1 MYDII
6 IIGSGAGGATMA
18 YALAD
23 SGKKILI
30 VERGGYVPVEKENWD
45 STEVFQKNRYT
56 TTDLWLDKHG
66 KEFRPG
72 MHYNVG
78 GNTKFYGAALFRL
91 REEDF
96 KEIRHYGGTSPA
108 WPIGYE
114 DLKDYY
120 LEAEKLFYV
129 HGKRGSDPTE
139 PYDSEP
145 YPYEALPH
153 EPRIQEIFD
162 ELKQYGLKPFE
173 LPIGVNFTPHA
184 VINASYTLDR
194 FDGFPDAAERKG
206 DAHLCSLS
214 KALEH
219 PNVELMINTK
229 VLKLVTDEDG
239 KKISEIIVEQDGETK
254 TLQAGYVVLSAGAI
268 NSAALLLQSR
278 SEKFPAGLANS
289 SDQVGRNYMFHQNSA
304 LVALYTEPNYTKFG
318 KTFGINDFYHAA
330 RGYEFPLGHIQM
342 LGKSDEHQIKA
353 DSPVPAP
360 GFTFELMAKHAVDFW
375 LTSEDL
381 PDPENRVTVEENGQ
395 IRITYTPNNTE
406 GHKLLKD
413 ELIKALKAS
422 GKFDSFFFKG
432 IYFSKGMDIGS
443 PAHQNGTTRMGTDP
457 KTSVVDPYCKAHDLD
472 NLYIVDGGFFVSSG
486 AVNPALTIIAMALR
500 VGQHIKNNILS
511 S

>member
-30 VERGGYVPVEKENWD
+30 VERGGFVPVEKENWD

-173 LPIGVNFTPHA
+173 LPIGVNFTPHPF
-184 VINASYTLDR
+184 INAPYTLDR

-229 VLKLVTDEDG
+229 VLRLVTDEDG
-239 KKISEIIVEQDGETK
+239 KKISEVIVEQDGETK
-254 TLQAGYVVLSAGAI
+254 TLKAGYVVLSAGAI

-432 IYFSKGMDIGS
+432 IYFSKGMNIGS
-443 PAHQNGTTRMGTDP
+443 PAHQNGTTKMGTDP

-486 AVNPALTIIAMALR
+486 AVNPALTIMAMALR
-500 VGQHIKNNILS
+500 VGRHIKNNVLAS
-511 S
+511 

>member
-30 VERGGYVPVEKENWD
+30 VERGGFVPVEKENWD

-173 LPIGVNFTPHA
+173 LPIGVNFTPHP
-184 VINASYTLDR
+184 VINAPYTLDR

-239 KKISEIIVEQDGETK
+239 KKISEVIVEQDGETK
-254 TLQAGYVVLSAGAI
+254 TLKAGYVVLSAGAI

-304 LVALYTEPNYTKFG
+304 LVALYMEPNYTKFG
-318 KTFGINDFYHAA
+318 KTFGINDFYHAS

-432 IYFSKGMDIGS
+432 IYFSKGMNIGS
-443 PAHQNGTTRMGTDP
+443 PAHQNGTTKMGTDP

-486 AVNPALTIIAMALR
+486 AVNPALTIMAMALR
-500 VGQHIKNNILS
+500 VGRHIKNNVLAS
-511 S
+511 

>member
-18 YALAD
+18 YQLAD
-23 SGKKILI
+23 SSKKILV
-30 VERGGYVPVEKENWD
+30 VERGDYVPVEKENWD
-45 STEVFQKNRYT
+45 SVEVFQKNRYT
-56 TTDLWLDKHG
+56 TTDEWLDKHN
-66 KEFRPG
+66 KPFRPG

-78 GNTKFYGAALFRL
+78 GNTKFYGSALFRL

-96 KEIRHYGGTSPA
+96 KEIQHYGGTSPA
-108 WPIGYE
+108 WPIQYE
-114 DLKDYY
+114 DLKEYY
-120 LEAEKLFYV
+120 LQAEKLFYV

-139 PYDSEP
+139 PFDEEP
-145 YPYEALPH
+145 YPYPALSH
-153 EPRIQEIFD
+153 EPRIQEVVD
-162 ELKQYGLKPFE
+162 ELSGYGWHPFE
-173 LPIGVNFTPHA
+173 LPVGVNFKPHKA
-184 VINASYTLDR
+184 ANAPYTLDR

-219 PNVELMINTK
+219 PNVELMVNTK
-229 VLKLVTDEDG
+229 VLRLNTNEAGDTITEVM
-239 KKISEIIVEQDGETK
+239 VEQDGETK
-254 TLQAGYVVLSAGAI
+254 TLTAELIILSAGAI
-268 NSAALLLQSR
+268 NSAALLLQSK
-278 SEKFPAGLANS
+278 SEKFPHGLANS

-304 LVALYTEPNYTKFG
+304 LVALYTEPNPTKFG
-318 KTFGINDFYHAA
+318 KTFGVNDFYHANK
-330 RGYEFPLGHIQM
+330 GYEFPLGHIQM

-381 PDPENRVTVEENGQ
+381 PDPENRVTVENGQ
-395 IRITYTPNNTE
+395 IKITYTPNNQK
-406 GHKLLKD
+406 GHGYLKE

-422 GKFDSFFFKG
+422 GKFDSFLFKG
-432 IYFSKGMDIGS
+432 IYFSKGMDIAS

-457 KTSVVDPYCKAHDLD
+457 STSVVDIYCKAHDLS

-500 VGQHIKNNILS
+500 VGEHIKNNVLKS
-511 S
+511 

>member
-18 YALAD
+18 YQLAD
-23 SGKKILI
+23 SGKKILV

-45 STEVFQKNRYT
+45 SVEVFQKNRYT
-56 TTDLWLDKHG
+56 TTDEWLDKHN
-66 KEFRPG
+66 KPFRPG

-96 KEIRHYGGTSPA
+96 KEIQHYGGISPA
-108 WPIGYE
+108 WPIQYN
-114 DLKDYY
+114 DLKEYY
-120 LEAEKLFYV
+120 LQAEKLFYV

-139 PYDSEP
+139 PFDKAP
-145 YPYEALPH
+145 YPYPALPH
-153 EPRIQEIFD
+153 EPRIQEVVD
-162 ELKQYGLKPFE
+162 ELSGYGWHPFE
-173 LPIGVNFTPHA
+173 LPVGVNFEPHQA
-184 VINASYTLDR
+184 ANAPYTLDR

-219 PNVELMINTK
+219 PNVELMTHTK
-229 VLKLVTDEDG
+229 VLRLNTNEAGDAVT
-239 KKISEIIVEQDGETK
+239 EIVVEQNGETK
-254 TLQAGYVVLSAGAI
+254 TLTAELVILSAGAI
-268 NSAALLLQSR
+268 NSAAVLLESK
-278 SEKFPAGLANS
+278 SEKFPNGLANS

-304 LVALYTEPNYTKFG
+304 LVALYTEPNPTKFG
-318 KTFGINDFYHAA
+318 KTFGVNDFYHASK
-330 RGYEFPLGHIQM
+330 GYEFPLGHIQM
-342 LGKSDEHQIKA
+342 LGKSDEHQIRA

-360 GFTFELMAKHAVDFW
+360 GFTFELMARHAVDFW

-381 PDPENRVTVEENGQ
+381 PDPENKVTVENGQ
-395 IRITYTPNNTE
+395 IKISYTSNNQK
-406 GHKLLKD
+406 GHGYLKE

-422 GKFDSFFFKG
+422 GKFDSFLFKG
-432 IYFSKGMDIGS
+432 IYFSKGMDIAS

-457 KTSVVDPYCKAHDLD
+457 STSVVDTYCKAHDLN

-500 VGQHIKNNILS
+500 VGEHIKNNVLKS
-511 S
+511 

>member
-18 YALAD
+18 YQLAD
-23 SGKKILI
+23 SGKKIL
-30 VERGGYVPVEKENWD
+30 VLERGDYVPVEKENWD
-45 STEVFQKNRYT
+45 SVEVFQKNRYT
-56 TTDLWLDKHG
+56 TADQWLDKNN
-66 KEFRPG
+66 KPFRPG

-96 KEIRHYGGTSPA
+96 NEIEHYGGTSPA
-108 WPIGYE
+108 WPIQYE
-114 DLKDYY
+114 DLKEYY
-120 LEAEKLFYV
+120 LQAEKLFYV

-139 PYDSEP
+139 PFDEAP
-145 YPYEALPH
+145 YPYPALPH
-153 EPRIQEIFD
+153 EPRIQEVVD
-162 ELKQYGLKPFE
+162 QLSDYGWHPFE
-173 LPIGVNFTPHA
+173 LPVGVNFEPHA
-184 VINASYTLDR
+184 SANAPYTLDR

-219 PNVELMINTK
+219 PNVELMTNTK
-229 VLKLVTDEDG
+229 VLKLNTNDQGDTVTG
-239 KKISEIIVEQDGETK
+239 IVVEQNGETK
-254 TLQAGYVVLSAGAI
+254 TLTAELVILSAGAI
-268 NSAALLLQSR
+268 NSAALLLESK
-278 SEKFPAGLANS
+278 SEKFPNGLANS

-304 LVALYTEPNYTKFG
+304 LVALYTEPNPTKFG
-318 KTFGINDFYHAA
+318 KTFGINDFYHANK
-330 RGYEFPLGHIQM
+330 GYEYPLGHIQM

-381 PDPENRVTVEENGQ
+381 PDPENRVTVENGQ
-395 IRITYTPNNTE
+395 IKISYTPNNQK
-406 GHKLLKD
+406 GHSYLKE

-422 GKFDSFFFKG
+422 GKFDSFLFKG
-432 IYFSKGMDIGS
+432 IYFSKGMDIAS

-457 KTSVVDPYCKAHDLD
+457 ATSVVDTYCKAHDLN

-500 VGQHIKNNILS
+500 VGEHIKNNVLKS
-511 S
+511 

>member
-91 REEDF
+91 REDDF

-184 VINASYTLDR
+184 VINAPYTLDR

-254 TLQAGYVVLSAGAI
+254 TLKAGYVVLSAGAI

-304 LVALYTEPNYTKFG
+304 LVALYTEQNYTKFG

-381 PDPENRVTVEENGQ
+381 PDPENRVTVEENGH

-443 PAHQNGTTRMGTDP
+443 PAHQNGTTKMGTDP
-457 KTSVVDPYCKAHDLD
+457 ETSVVDPYCKAHDLD

-500 VGQHIKNNILS
+500 VGQHIKNNVLAS
-511 S
+511 

>member
-18 YALAD
+18 YRLAD
-23 SGKKILI
+23 TGKKILVI
-30 VERGGYVPVEKENWD
+30 ERGDYVPVEKENWN
-45 STEVFQKNRYT
+45 SVEVFQKNRYT
-56 TTDLWLDKHG
+56 TKELWLDKYG

-91 REEDF
+91 REDDF
-96 KEIRHYGGTSPA
+96 KKIKHYGGISPE
-108 WPIGYE
+108 WPIKYE
-114 DLKDYY
+114 DLKEYY
-120 LEAEKLFYV
+120 LEAEKLFHV

-139 PYDSEP
+139 PNESEP

-162 ELKQYGLKPFE
+162 ELTDYGLKPFE
-173 LPIGVNFTPHA
+173 LPIGVNFTPHKT
-184 VINASYTLDR
+184 INAPYILDR
-194 FDGFPDAAERKG
+194 FDGFPDAAERKA
-206 DAHLCSLS
+206 DAHLCSLA
-214 KALEH
+214 KALEY
-219 PNVELMINTK
+219 PNVELMLNTK
-229 VLKLVTDEDG
+229 VIKLNTDESG
-239 KKISEIIVEQDGETK
+239 TRISEVVVEHEGETK
-254 TLQAGYVVLSAGAI
+254 NLVGNLVILSAGAI
-268 NSAALLLQSR
+268 NSSAILLQSKN
-278 SEKFPAGLANS
+278 EKFPNGLANS

-304 LVALYTEPNYTKFG
+304 MVALFTEPNYTKFG
-318 KTFGINDFYHAA
+318 KTFGINDFYRA
-330 RGYEFPLGHIQM
+330 GGEYEFPLGHIQL
-342 LGKSDEHQIKA
+342 LGKSDEFQIEA

-395 IRITYTPNNTE
+395 IKISYTPNNEE
-406 GHKLLKD
+406 GHELLKH

-422 GKFDSFFFKG
+422 GKFHSFWFKG
-432 IYFSKGMDIGS
+432 IYFSKGMSIAS
-443 PAHQNGTTRMGTDP
+443 PAHQNGTTKMGVDP
-457 KTSVVDPYCKAHDLD
+457 ENSVVDIHCKAHDLE

-500 VGQHIKNNILS
+500 VGDHLKKNVLPS
-511 S
+511 

>member
-18 YALAD
+18 YQLAD
-23 SGKKILI
+23 SGKKIL
-30 VERGGYVPVEKENWD
+30 VLERGDYVPVEKENWD
-45 STEVFQKNRYT
+45 SVEVFQKNRYT
-56 TTDLWLDKHG
+56 TTDQWLDKNN
-66 KEFRPG
+66 KPFRPG

-96 KEIRHYGGTSPA
+96 KEIEHYGGTSPA
-108 WPIGYE
+108 WPIQYE
-114 DLKDYY
+114 DLKEYY
-120 LEAEKLFYV
+120 LQAEKLFYV

-139 PYDSEP
+139 PFDEAP
-145 YPYEALPH
+145 YPYPALPH
-153 EPRIQEIFD
+153 EPRIQEVVD
-162 ELKQYGLKPFE
+162 QLSDYGWHPFE
-173 LPIGVNFTPHA
+173 LPVGVNFEPYA
-184 VINASYTLDR
+184 SANAPYTLDR

-219 PNVELMINTK
+219 PNVELMTNTK
-229 VLKLVTDEDG
+229 VLKLNTNDQGDTVTG
-239 KKISEIIVEQDGETK
+239 ILVEQNGETK
-254 TLQAGYVVLSAGAI
+254 TLTAELVILSAGAI
-268 NSAALLLQSR
+268 NSAALLLESK
-278 SEKFPAGLANS
+278 SEKFPNGLANS

-304 LVALYTEPNYTKFG
+304 LVALYTEPNPTKFG
-318 KTFGINDFYHAA
+318 KTFGINDFYHANK
-330 RGYEFPLGHIQM
+330 GYEYPLGHIQM

-381 PDPENRVTVEENGQ
+381 PDPENRITVENGQ
-395 IRITYTPNNTE
+395 IKISYTPNNQK
-406 GHKLLKD
+406 GHSYLKE

-422 GKFDSFFFKG
+422 GKFDSFLFKG
-432 IYFSKGMDIGS
+432 IYFSKGMDIAS

-457 KTSVVDPYCKAHDLD
+457 ATSVVDTYCKAHDLN

-500 VGQHIKNNILS
+500 VGEHIKNNVLKS
-511 S
+511 

>member
-18 YALAD
+18 YQLAD

-45 STEVFQKNRYT
+45 STEVFRKNRYT
-56 TTDLWLDKHG
+56 TTDEWLDKHG
-66 KEFRPG
+66 KPFRPG

-96 KEIRHYGGTSPA
+96 KEIQHYGGTSPA
-108 WPIGYE
+108 WPIQYE
-114 DLKDYY
+114 DLKGYY

-139 PYDSEP
+139 PSDSEP

-162 ELKQYGLKPFE
+162 ELTRYGLKPFE
-173 LPIGVNFTPHA
+173 LPVGVNFTPHPA
-184 VINASYTLDR
+184 TNAPYILDR

-229 VLKLVTDEDG
+229 VLKLMTDDEG
-239 KKISEIIVEQDGETK
+239 KKISEVMVEQDGETK
-254 TLQAGYVVLSAGAI
+254 TLKAGYVVLSAGAI
-268 NSAALLLQSR
+268 NSAALLLQSS
-278 SEKFPAGLANS
+278 SEKFPDGLANS
-289 SDQVGRNYMFHQNSA
+289 SGQVGRNYMFHQNTA
-304 LVALYTEPNYTKFG
+304 LVALYTEPNYTRFG
-318 KTFGINDFYHAA
+318 KTFGINDFYHAN

-342 LGKSDEHQIKA
+342 LGKSDEHQISA

-360 GFTFELMAKHAVDFW
+360 GFTFELMARHAVDFW

-395 IRITYTPNNTE
+395 IRISYTPNNTK
-406 GHKLLKD
+406 GHELLKD

-422 GKFDSFFFKG
+422 GKFNSFFFKG
-432 IYFSKGMDIGS
+432 IYFSKGMDIAS

-457 KTSVVDPYCKAHDLD
+457 QNSVVDTYCKAHDLD

-500 VGQHIKNNILS
+500 VGGHLKKHVLAS
-511 S
+511 

>member
-184 VINASYTLDR
+184 VINAPYTLDR

-500 VGQHIKNNILS
+500 VGQHIKNNVLS

>member
-91 REEDF
+91 REDDF

-184 VINASYTLDR
+184 VINAPYTLDR

-254 TLQAGYVVLSAGAI
+254 TLKAGYVVLSAGAI

-443 PAHQNGTTRMGTDP
+443 PAHQNGTTKMGTDP
-457 KTSVVDPYCKAHDLD
+457 ENSVVDPYCKAHDLD

-500 VGQHIKNNILS
+500 VGQHIKNNVLAS
-511 S
+511 